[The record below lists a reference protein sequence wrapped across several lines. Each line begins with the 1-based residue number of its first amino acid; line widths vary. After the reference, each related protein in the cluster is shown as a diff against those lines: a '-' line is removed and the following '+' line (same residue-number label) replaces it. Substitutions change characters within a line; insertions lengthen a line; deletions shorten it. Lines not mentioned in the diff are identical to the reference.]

1 MSIHKIQEQLFD
13 FASIITYMLYFG
25 MIFGF
30 SLNAPHY
37 LKFLNYYITIYI
49 SIFLILRF
57 NPFRHVEF
65 TSLDKK
71 IVFTAGVF
79 LFMTTIINTILINY
93 LELFKA
99 YFSKKI

>member
-1 MSIHKIQEQLFD
+1 MSIFKIQEQLFD
-13 FASIITYMLYFG
+13 FVSIITYILYFG
-25 MIFGF
+25 IIFGF

-37 LKFLNYYITIYI
+37 LTSLNYYITIYV
-49 SIFLILRF
+49 SIFLIFRF
-57 NPFRHVEF
+57 NPFRNVEF

-79 LFMTTIINTILINY
+79 LFMTTVINTILINY
-93 LELFKA
+93 LELIKA